1 MAICEHFYVL
11 YLKTTKK
18 KKNSK
23 GAKIAMMADAKTP
36 LTTTAIDKRNNAQGR
51 IYEDII
57 GLHSK
62 YIVVN

>member
-1 MAICEHFYVL
+1 
-11 YLKTTKK
+11 
-18 KKNSK
+18 
-23 GAKIAMMADAKTP
+23 MMADAKTP